1 MASKLKFSVVCV
13 QGRRVSVTEE
23 YWQKIVTIK
32 HPSMA
37 GKDLEVQQTLTDAD
51 EVRESRSDPQVKMYY
66 RRYSAVHLCVV
77 VKHLNGTGFIVTT
90 YFTNRIKEGTTLW
103 TKS

>member
-1 MASKLKFSVVCV
+1 MAILRFSVVCV
-13 QGRRVSVTEE
+13 LTKRISVTEA

-37 GKDLEVQQTLTDAD
+37 GEDLEVRQTLADTD
-51 EVRESRSDPQVKMYY
+51 EVRESRSDPQVKTYY
-66 RRYSAVHLCVV
+66 RQYGLLHLRVV
-77 VKHLNGTGFIVTT
+77 VKHLNGTGFVVTA
-90 YFTNRIKEGTTLW
+90 YFTNRIKEGTTVW

>member
-1 MASKLKFSVVCV
+1 MASKIRFTVVCV
-13 QGRRVSVTEE
+13 LGKRVSVTED

-37 GKDLEVQQTLTDAD
+37 GKDAEVQQTLTDSD
-51 EVRESRSDPQVKMYY
+51 EVRESRSDPVVRLYY
-66 RRYSAVHLCVV
+66 RQYGSLHLCVV
-77 VKHLNGTGFIVTT
+77 VKHLNGSGFIVTT
-90 YFTNRIKEGTTLW
+90 YFTDRIKEGIALW

>member
-1 MASKLKFSVVCV
+1 MANGIRFVVVCV
-13 QGRRVSVTEE
+13 LGKRITVTED
-23 YWQKIVTIK
+23 YWQKIIQIK

-37 GKDLEVQQTLTDAD
+37 GKDAQVRQTLTDSD
-51 EVRESRSDPQVKMYY
+51 EVRESRSDPQVKLYY
-66 RRYSAVHLCVV
+66 RGYGSLHLCVV

-90 YFTNRIKEGTTLW
+90 YFTDRIKEGITVW

>member
-1 MASKLKFSVVCV
+1 MALKTRFSVVC
-13 QGRRVSVTEE
+13 GLGKRISVTET

-37 GKDLEVQQTLTDAD
+37 GKESEVQQTLTDAD
-51 EVRESRSDPQVKMYY
+51 EVRESRSDPQVRMCY
-66 RRYSAVHLCVV
+66 RRYGSTHLCVV

-90 YFTNRIKEGTTLW
+90 YFTERIKEGTTLW